1 LSLHGA
7 ALITLIIKSR
17 DCLEKCD
24 VSLGSVE
31 QYLVHTT
38 TDSALWSPTFW
49 KYVLTL
55 LHVTRG

>member
-1 LSLHGA
+1 LPLFLHGA

-38 TDSALWSPTFW
+38 TVA
-49 KYVLTL
+49 LTL
-55 LHVTRG
+55 NYTRN

>member
-38 TDSALWSPTFW
+38 TDNTADFYQIIP
-49 KYVLTL
+49 YAL
-55 LHVTRG
+55 LHYC

>member
-1 LSLHGA
+1 LPLFLQGA

-38 TDSALWSPTFW
+38 TLRW
-49 KYVLTL
+49 YL
-55 LHVTRG
+55 LMISVCCAQH